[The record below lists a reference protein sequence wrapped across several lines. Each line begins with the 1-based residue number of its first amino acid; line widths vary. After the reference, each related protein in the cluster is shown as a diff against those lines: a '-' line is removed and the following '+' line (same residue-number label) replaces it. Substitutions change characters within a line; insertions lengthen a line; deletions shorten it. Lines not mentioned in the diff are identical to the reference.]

1 MTGHWIEVALNLR
14 RIKNFNSLK
23 AVIAGL
29 TNESIYRL
37 KNMVWSK
44 LGKSTTS
51 NFKMLSSI
59 VDDVNNQTVLR
70 QTQLEM
76 EGTAKVS
83 LQDDF
88 SFGTIPYLGT
98 FFTDLT
104 FIDTRFPSI
113 IISKSGQKMI
123 NLEKCSKQFE
133 VLTQVQLLQKNVRA
147 ALSAYNQSQSMSMKG
162 FVPTSPS
169 GHLHTPRVAR
179 LFRNWFAEESSST
192 LTENDCY
199 KLSQAL
205 EPPINRK

>member
-1 MTGHWIEVALNLR
+1 M
-14 RIKNFNSLK
+14 
-23 AVIAGL
+23 IAGL

-44 LGKSTTS
+44 LGRTTTS

-70 QTQLEM
+70 QTQLEV

-83 LQDDF
+83 QEDF

-104 FIDTRFPSI
+104 FIDARYMSTI
-113 IISKSGQKMI
+113 TSKSGEKMI

-147 ALSAYNQSQSMSMKG
+147 ALSAYNQSQTMHMMG
-162 FVPTSPS
+162 FKASSPS
-169 GHLHTPRVAR
+169 PAASPLHIPRVAR
-179 LFRNWFAEESSST
+179 IFRNWFTEESSSN
-192 LTENDCY
+192 LTDNDCY
-199 KLSQAL
+199 KLSLAL
-205 EPPINRK
+205 EPLSSKR